1 MGIHNVWTHEVTIQ
15 SSAKIQMSF
24 RTLLVNMYSEAI
36 MLQVSISQCIVL
48 FSPGPSVHGNLRLHV
63 PVELHPPSL
72 VNRHIS
78 ILTLDCYF
86 LLADYTKQ
94 I

>member
-1 MGIHNVWTHEVTIQ
+1 
-15 SSAKIQMSF
+15 
-24 RTLLVNMYSEAI
+24 MYSEAI

-48 FSPGPSVHGNLRLHV
+48 FSPGPSVHRNLRLHV

-78 ILTLDCYF
+78 IVAMTNLYGILQFCHTVLMEHG
-86 LLADYTKQ
+86 TKLNVFDK